1 MKQSSQRHSCSAAD
15 TPAPLRPPQPRQAE
29 QTPLAVIMRPVA
41 SLIPDPRNARIHTAK
56 HVAQIAASMSA
67 FGFTVPI
74 LVDGQLHV
82 IAGHGRLLAAQQL
95 GWPDVPSV
103 MLEHLSPDQVRAYR
117 IADNRLTDCST
128 WDERLLA
135 EQLNYLKQAE
145 LDFDIEAIGFEMPE
159 IDLRIQ
165 SLGDLDDAPT
175 AADIEPSS
183 EPTVTQLGDIWQLG
197 AHRILCGDALQ
208 AATYAALLG
217 MHRVAMVFSDP
228 PYNVP
233 IAGHVGG
240 NGRLHHT
247 EFAMASGEMSVEDF
261 TNFLDQVLRRMRA
274 ACVEG
279 ALMYV
284 CMDWRH
290 LIELTAAGHTNALD
304 LKNLCVWDKGC
315 GGMGSFYR
323 SQHELVFVYKAGTAK
338 HTNNVQLGR
347 FGRNRT
353 NVWNY
358 PGINSFAR
366 NTGEGNLLALHPT
379 VKPVALVADA
389 ILDACERGDRVLD
402 PFLGS
407 GTTVIAA
414 QKTGRVAYGIE
425 LDPKYVDVSVRRWQ
439 RLTGLHAT
447 HAESGHSF
455 DQTAQQR
462 HTLPCADAAITPAVV
477 EGARS

>member
-1 MKQSSQRHSCSAAD
+1 MKSQS
-15 TPAPLRPPQPRQAE
+15 PL
-29 QTPLAVIMRPVA
+29 PLAVSTIPIA
-41 SLIPDPRNARIHTAK
+41 SLKPDPDNARLHPER
-56 HVAQIAASMSA
+56 HVKQLATSIAT
-67 FGFTVPI
+67 FGFNCPV
-74 LVDGQLHV
+74 LVDGDNKIV
-82 IAGHGRLLAAQQL
+82 AGHGRLLAAKSL
-95 GWPDVPSV
+95 GWSDVPV
-103 MLEHLSPDQVRAYR
+103 IRLQHLTPHQVRAYR

-135 EQLNYLKQAE
+135 EQLKYLSEAE

-183 EPTVTQLGDIWQLG
+183 EPPVTQLGDVWQLG
-197 AHRILCGDALQ
+197 AHRIICGDALQ
-208 AATYAALLG
+208 AATYDVLLG
-217 MHRVAMVFSDP
+217 THRAAMVFSDP

-240 NGRLHHT
+240 NGRLHHA
-247 EFAMASGEMSVEDF
+247 EFAMASGEMSTEAFTDF
-261 TNFLDQVLRRMRA
+261 LGQVLRRMRA

-290 LIELTAAGHTNALD
+290 LIELSAAGQANALE
-304 LKNLCVWDKGC
+304 LKNVCVWDKGC

-323 SQHELVFVYKAGTAK
+323 SQHELVFVYKVGTAK

-414 QKTGRVAYGIE
+414 EQTGRIAYGIE
-425 LDPKYVDVSVRRWQ
+425 LDPKYVDVAVRRWQ
-439 RLTGLHAT
+439 RLMGQHAT
-447 HAESGHSF
+447 HAESGHTF
-455 DQTAQQR
+455 DQLAQQR
-462 HTLPCADAAITPAVV
+462 HATACGDAVPSADVV
-477 EGARS
+477 EGALA